1 MRELGSHKGS
11 LTFVRFRW
19 VTLQLHYL
27 CRIKVASLVEK
38 RLGKLPQDLWKI
50 YHETYTERFG
60 EYQEDEAAVAQSALR
75 WLICSQVPLDTETFL
90 SLASS
95 SAYQRPPTLSISR
108 DDMLDLCFNFVVHD
122 AGLNV
127 FRFSHLSVR
136 EYLERTEHY
145 QLEKCHAFAA
155 EYCLRTLTSD
165 LSINQTHLNDHENY
179 VIHSL
184 AGYSGVDEY
193 VCIYWPHHLKQ
204 SGVHRHLE
212 PLKTLFCGFTMEQ
225 QTTSSYFSQWN
236 KKVFLLQGKMWIHNS
251 SLYSRENIVISFPSD
266 PVFVA
271 CVWGFEELLHWRVN
285 IDTRSLD
292 VQNRFEMTALH
303 ITCQF
308 GNVEAARMLIE
319 KGILRQATVNG
330 RRALELATLHH
341 HLDILQLLINKGV
354 CSNKDIAN
362 VLHETIL
369 TRYTA
374 MALKLVDLGVDLHA
388 TMSESTCCAFHL
400 AVENGQAL
408 VVEKMLERTG
418 VGENEKNEWLART
431 RLMVAVTENAEVT
444 ALFQEDGFGSLLDQE
459 TLQAA
464 LWRSYWNSN
473 VKAAKILIDA
483 GADVNIGRSC
493 HMDFQIASR
502 AHEFR
507 PGRKDMMHDTRTW
520 GGGWWVRK
528 HNVRL
533 ATGYGFGNLLLEE
546 VITQSMGDDFV
557 ELLLDSGALTDPPA
571 FQGQLSPLETAIRTG
586 REDYVNILIERGAR
600 IDRTDYEL
608 ATGPTDL
615 FLGSLL
621 DMAES
626 RGYVGIARLLS
637 RRGAPSAVRRLTNQ
651 QYKELKEENI
661 YELEGEVEGVVP
673 MPRSEQ
679 SRFAEES
686 TGGDLEEA

>member
-1 MRELGSHKGS
+1 MRDLGGHKGS
-11 LTFVRFRW
+11 LTFFRFRW

-27 CRIKVASLVEK
+27 CRIKVASLVER

-50 YHETYTERFG
+50 YHETYTERFE
-60 EYQEDEAAVAQSALR
+60 EYQEEEAAIAQSALR

-136 EYLERTEHY
+136 EYLERTKQY

-155 EYCLRTLTSD
+155 EYCLRTLTSG
-165 LSINQTHLNDHENY
+165 LSINQTHLNDHENC

-212 PLKTLFCGFTMEQ
+212 PLKTLFCALTMEQ
-225 QTTSSYFSQWN
+225 QTTSSYFSRWN
-236 KKVFLLQGKMWIHNS
+236 EKASLLQDDIWIHNS
-251 SLYSRENIVISFPSD
+251 SQYSRENFVISFPSD

-271 CVWGFEELLHWRVN
+271 CVWGFEELLHWRVT

-292 VQNRFEMTALH
+292 VQNRFQMTALH
-303 ITCQF
+303 VTCHF

-319 KGILRQATVNG
+319 KGTLRQATVNG
-330 RRALELATLHH
+330 RTALKLATVQH
-341 HLDILQLLINKGV
+341 HLDVVQLLIYTGV
-354 CSNKDIAN
+354 CSNTDIAY
-362 VLHETIL
+362 VLHDSLL
-369 TRYTA
+369 TGSTA
-374 MALKLVDLGVDLHA
+374 MAHKLVDIGADPHA
-388 TMSESTCCAFHL
+388 TILYRTCCAFHL
-400 AVENGQAL
+400 AVVKGQSL
-408 VVEKMLERTG
+408 VIEKMLRRMS

-431 RLMVAVTENAEVT
+431 RLMDSVTKNADVT
-444 ALFQEDGFGSLLDQE
+444 AIFQEDGFGSLLDQE

-464 LWRSYWNSN
+464 LWRSYWSSN
-473 VKAAKILIDA
+473 VKAAEILIDA
-483 GADVNIGRSC
+483 GADVNMGRSC
-493 HMDFQIASR
+493 HMEFLIDSK

-507 PGRKDMMHDTRTW
+507 PGRKDMMHNTRMW
-520 GGGWWVRK
+520 GGSWWVRK

-546 VITQSMGDDFV
+546 AVMGSMRDDFV
-557 ELLLDSGALTDPPA
+557 KLLLDSGALTDPPA
-571 FQGQLSPLETAIRTG
+571 FQGQLSPLEAAIRAG
-586 REDYVNILIERGAR
+586 RENHVNMLIERGAR

-621 DMAES
+621 DLAES

-637 RRGAPSAVRRLTNQ
+637 SRGAPSAVRRLTNQ
-651 QYKELKEENI
+651 QYKELKEENV
-661 YELEGEVEGVVP
+661 YELEG
-673 MPRSEQ
+673 
-679 SRFAEES
+679 
-686 TGGDLEEA
+686 